1 MNNCTRQPR
10 RADRQNRPW
19 RDARRLVRWRRRIR
33 TWLPYAA
40 VPALML
46 AAMFTP
52 TEAIEPQAGPVA
64 PSLEELSPR
73 AEEVENVKPVDGL
86 GGREA
91 DNETPTP
98 THVESEGDTI

>member
-1 MNNCTRQPR
+1 MNNLTRQPC

-19 RDARRLVRWRRRIR
+19 RDARRLVRRRRWIR
-33 TWLPYAA
+33 RWLPYAA
-40 VPALML
+40 VPALMF

-52 TEAIEPQAGPVA
+52 SEAIEPQAGPVA
-64 PSLEELSPR
+64 PSLDELPSR
-73 AEEVENVKPVDGL
+73 AEDVENVKPADGL

-91 DNETPTP
+91 DKQTPTP

>member
-1 MNNCTRQPR
+1 
-10 RADRQNRPW
+10 
-19 RDARRLVRWRRRIR
+19 
-33 TWLPYAA
+33 
-40 VPALML
+40 ML

-64 PSLEELSPR
+64 PSLEELPAR
-73 AEEVENVKPVDGL
+73 AEDVENVMPADGL